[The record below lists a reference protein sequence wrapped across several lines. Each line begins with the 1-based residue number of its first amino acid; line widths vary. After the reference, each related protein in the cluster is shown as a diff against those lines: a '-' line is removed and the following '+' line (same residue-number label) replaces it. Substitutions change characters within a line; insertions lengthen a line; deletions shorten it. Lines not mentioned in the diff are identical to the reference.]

1 MTAALLG
8 AGVSV
13 VLFSAAL
20 VIPLAGFVSGFLA
33 AAPLSLVRLH
43 ADRTVALFATLL
55 GGLILALTYTPLV
68 AGWYMAQCGLAGY
81 LVPELALSGHRPS
94 RVILWSTASASL
106 LTVLLVVIISL
117 ATGLNPQLFVE
128 KEVGQGLEQAMKLY
142 ETPGKLSVQDI
153 ETLKS
158 GMESIG
164 QLMIRIYPALATL
177 NLMLVCIIT
186 TGLFF
191 YAAARRSVKLAAVPF
206 SNFKAPELLVWPA
219 ILAGFATLIPY
230 PLLTT
235 PALNLLVVLGFVY
248 FIQGFAVLLCLINKT
263 DYRGMLK
270 VFTVILLMT
279 QPYLAMV
286 VAIIGIFD
294 IWGDFRALSK
304 QTEENL

>member
-1 MTAALLG
+1 M
-8 AGVSV
+8 
-13 VLFSAAL
+13 LFSAAL
-20 VIPLAGFVSGFLA
+20 VVPLVGFAAGFLA
-33 AAPLSLVRLH
+33 AIPLSLVRLH
-43 ADRTVALFATLL
+43 TSRTAALLTTLL
-55 GGLILALTYTPLV
+55 GGLILALAYSPLV

-81 LVPELALSGHRPS
+81 LVPELALRGYTPS

-106 LTVLLVVIISL
+106 LTVLLMILISL
-117 ATGLNPQLFVE
+117 ASGFNPQLFVE
-128 KEVGQGLEQAMKLY
+128 KEVAQGLQQAMKLY
-142 ETPGKLSVQDI
+142 EAPGKLSVEDM

-164 QLMIRIYPALATL
+164 QIMIRIYPALATL

-191 YAAARRSVKLAAVPF
+191 NAAARRSVELAAVPF

-219 ILAGFATLIPY
+219 ILVGFATLAPY
-230 PLLTT
+230 PLVTT

-248 FIQGFAVLLCLINKT
+248 FMQGLAVLLCLINKT

-270 VFTVILLMT
+270 VFTVILLLT
-279 QPYLAMV
+279 QPYLAMI

-294 IWGDFRALSK
+294 IWGDFRAPSK